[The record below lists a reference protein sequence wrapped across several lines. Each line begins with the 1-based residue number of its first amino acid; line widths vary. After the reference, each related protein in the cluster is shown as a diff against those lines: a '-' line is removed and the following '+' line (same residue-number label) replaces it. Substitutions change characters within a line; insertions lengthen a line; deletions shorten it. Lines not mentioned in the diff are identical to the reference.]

1 MLTKKL
7 NFCNFDASIVKKKKK
22 KKKKKKFTHNNH
34 PAYQS
39 KLSLKRLR

>member
-1 MLTKKL
+1 MLTEKFYFW
-7 NFCNFDASIVKKKKK
+7 NFVASIVKKK

-34 PAYQS
+34 LAYQS